1 MAAPNLDRWH
11 MARALELAARG
22 KGAVEPNPM
31 VGCIL
36 ARGAEIIGQG
46 WHRRYGGPHAE
57 VEALAVAGARAKGA
71 TLYVTLEPCCHHG
84 KTPPCTDAVLAA
96 GIRRVV
102 VASLDPFPA
111 VAGKGISLL
120 QQAGVEVEVGLLAD
134 EAQRLNAPYRK
145 LIATD
150 RPWVIAKW
158 AMTLD
163 GKIASRTGD
172 SRWISSAESRAV
184 VHDLRGRV
192 DAILVGRRTAEV
204 DDPLLTARP
213 AGLRTAT
220 RIVVDSQG
228 VLASSSQLVQTART
242 TPLVVAVSQQAEPAN
257 RTRLESAGCEV
268 LVCHGAT
275 HAERLDALLVELG
288 RRRMTNVLVE
298 GGGEVLGTLLDMRAI
313 DEIHLFVAP
322 KLIGGQQALSPVG
335 GLGLARIADSLC
347 SAEVVWRQI
356 DDDLYLHARLNNAA
370 GVPLPDDAARRQGR

>member
-150 RPWVIAKW
+150 RPWVIANW